1 LSIRINDKSVLP
13 SVTGTTVSHGIKTYD
28 SKALNDI
35 FSSCKKSWRD
45 TLCPRIFTIQAVLL
59 LDATVFKFTMQHV
72 AGDAVGKRLE
82 PLTDQHRIADRPQL
96 STMRLPLSVKGF
108 TTRFRNEQ
116 SKRIDNTKSPTMTA
130 PHLEGGLYPHLFALN
145 KRAIGGTS
153 AQGTNSSQQ

>member
-1 LSIRINDKSVLP
+1 MIRIDDKNILP
-13 SVTGTTVSHGIKTYD
+13 SLTGTTVSHGITKHD
-28 SKALNDI
+28 SNALNDV
-35 FSSCKKSWRD
+35 FSSCKRSWRD
-45 TLCPRIFTIQAVLL
+45 TLYPRIFTIQAVLF

-72 AGDAVGKRLE
+72 AGDAVGERLE
-82 PLTDQHRIADRPQL
+82 PLTDQHGIADRPQL
-96 STMRLPLSVKGF
+96 STMPLPLSVKGF

-153 AQGTNSSQQ
+153 AQGINSFQQ